1 MLKPNDSSE
10 NNGHTS
16 PKTSSPWTKPPTS
29 GSSGGPIC
37 IAAKRSDAMSSG
49 EILLYMTLVWALII
63 AILVVSDDDD
73 NFLT

>member
-1 MLKPNDSSE
+1 
-10 NNGHTS
+10 
-16 PKTSSPWTKPPTS
+16 
-29 GSSGGPIC
+29 
-37 IAAKRSDAMSSG
+37 MSSG